1 VTRPCHT
8 TTSTWQCKGN
18 ARSANVKDGLLVI
31 TPRVGDQTQPIAAP
45 ETVTTEQWIAAGGG
59 GTLPSSASAAG
70 ATENQGKRRFVVG
83 FLGSFVAVLAV
94 VLAFNVVIDP
104 LALAGTGL
112 VPTAVEPDRS
122 IKLDLLQHLNHG
134 PQILILGDSRGRQA
148 QPSQLERLTGHT
160 AFNAAVTGGSAPE
173 AYVFVRYTAD
183 RFPHQKRRYIWFTDN
198 GLASGIVQPQLAQDP
213 RARRYLSGVPGF
225 GLGDVKTYLSTD
237 VTKDSWRVF
246 EKCVLAACHSR
257 IQYNADGSLT
267 ERSLRFLPED
277 ARSLRRSVRA
287 RIALVRAHPETFAQA
302 RRDLENSQRFA
313 YMERM
318 LAFMNRRG
326 EEPVIVL
333 NPIYPSVY
341 AVQRKMGFPELR
353 ATLWKLRQLRKQG
366 YRFVLVNCEDVHTW
380 HGTSYDWSNASHVN
394 RANMR
399 RELRYIVAHSD
410 GALR

>member
-1 VTRPCHT
+1 
-8 TTSTWQCKGN
+8 
-18 ARSANVKDGLLVI
+18 VI
-31 TPRVGDQTQPIAAP
+31 GK
-45 ETVTTEQWIAAGGG
+45 GGG
-59 GTLPSSASAAG
+59 AIGSSALAEAAETAE
-70 ATENQGKRRFVVG
+70 ATPRRFVAG
-83 FLGSFVAVLAV
+83 FLGSFLAVLAA
-94 VLAFNVVIDP
+94 VLAFNIAVDP

-122 IKLDLLQHLNHG
+122 IKLDLLQHLKHG

-148 QPSQLERLTGHT
+148 QPSQLERLTGRT

-183 RFPHQKRRYIWFTDN
+183 RFPRQKRRYIWFTDN

-213 RARRYLSGVPGF
+213 RARRYLSGIPGF

-237 VTKDSWRVF
+237 ATRDSWRVF

-257 IQYNADGSLT
+257 IQYDADGSLT
-267 ERSLRFLPED
+267 KQSLRFLPED
-277 ARSLRRSVRA
+277 AKSLRRSVRA
-287 RIALVRAHPETFAQA
+287 RIALVKAHPETFRQA
-302 RRDLENSQRFA
+302 RRDLEDPQRFA

-326 EEPVIVL
+326 EVPVIVL
-333 NPIYPSVY
+333 NPIYPSVF
-341 AVQRKMGFPELR
+341 AVQRRMGFPELR
-353 ATLWKLRQLRKQG
+353 ATLWKLAQLRKLG
-366 YRFVLVNCEDVHTW
+366 FRFVLVNCEDIRAW
-380 HGTSYDWSNASHVN
+380 HGTAYDWSNASHVN

-410 GALR
+410 GVLR

>member
-1 VTRPCHT
+1 MTTQAVTAAESRAASIAE
-8 TTSTWQCKGN
+8 TSQ
-18 ARSANVKDGLLVI
+18 
-31 TPRVGDQTQPIAAP
+31 
-45 ETVTTEQWIAAGGG
+45 
-59 GTLPSSASAAG
+59 
-70 ATENQGKRRFVVG
+70 RRFVLG
-83 FLGSFVAVLAV
+83 FLGSFLVVLAV
-94 VLAFNVVIDP
+94 VLAFNVVVDP
-104 LALAGTGL
+104 LALAGTGI

-122 IKLDLLQHLNHG
+122 IKLDLLQHLKHG

-173 AYVFVRYTAD
+173 AYVFVRYAAD
-183 RFPHQKRRYIWFTDN
+183 RFPRQKRRYVWFTDN

-237 VTKDSWRVF
+237 ATKDSWRVF

-267 ERSLRFLPED
+267 KRSLRYLPED
-277 ARSLRRSVRA
+277 AKSLRRSVRA
-287 RIALVRAHPETFAQA
+287 RIALVRAHPETFRQA
-302 RRDLENSQRFA
+302 RSDLEDPQRFA

-341 AVQRKMGFPELR
+341 ALQRRMGFPELH
-353 ATLWKLRQLRKQG
+353 ATLWKLAQLKKRF
-366 YRFVLVNCEDVHTW
+366 RFVVVNCEDMRTW
-380 HGTSYDWSNASHVN
+380 HGTARDWSNASHVN